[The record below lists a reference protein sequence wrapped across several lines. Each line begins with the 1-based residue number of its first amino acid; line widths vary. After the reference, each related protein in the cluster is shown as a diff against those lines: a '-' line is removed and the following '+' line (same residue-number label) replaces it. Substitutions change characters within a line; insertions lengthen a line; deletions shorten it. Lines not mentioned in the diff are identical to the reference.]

1 MRALVSSNCLCTAER
16 LLGRAGCFLQGTF
29 RMLFSLLDLDKNGR
43 LDVNELAWVGGK
55 AFWRALLF

>member
-1 MRALVSSNCLCTAER
+1 
-16 LLGRAGCFLQGTF
+16 
-29 RMLFSLLDLDKNGR
+29 MLFSLLDLDKNGR